1 MQTRLLVATRTPDT
15 LQSFSI
21 GDVIATLGAG
31 ELLGLS
37 WLFRP
42 YKWRVSARACEP
54 TTTIVLHGTILRE
67 YSERDH
73 SVGFQLFKRIT
84 GVMTRRLEA
93 SGQRLFQLAPEH
105 HVPSIGLP
113 HHAAASDDERR
124 VRVARDLASHAAART
139 GR

>member
-1 MQTRLLVATRTPDT
+1 LPTRAHSFIARPLVAPLTRGKNDF
-15 LQSFSI
+15 QVVSD
-21 GDVIATLGAG
+21 GDVTATLGAG

-54 TTTIVLHGTILRE
+54 TTTIVLHGAILRE

-73 SVGFQLFKRIT
+73 SLGFQLFKRIT

-93 SGQRLFQLAPEH
+93 SIERLFQLAPEH
-105 HVPSIGLP
+105 HVRSIGLR
-113 HHAAASDDERR
+113 HHAAASNDERR
-124 VRVARDLASHAAART
+124 CEWHAI
-139 GR
+139 